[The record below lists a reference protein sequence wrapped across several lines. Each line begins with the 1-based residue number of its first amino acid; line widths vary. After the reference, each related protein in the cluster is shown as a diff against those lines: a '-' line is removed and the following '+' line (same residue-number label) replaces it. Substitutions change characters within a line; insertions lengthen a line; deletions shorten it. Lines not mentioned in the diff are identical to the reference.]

1 MAWQSDE
8 IQPYS
13 SSPADD
19 IFKIQNDLSVIKAI
33 LEGGSDAE
41 VAMALAKLADI
52 GSMAGTYTSNA
63 TSLTLTTS
71 NIGKAGVFY
80 GPAAAAWTLP
90 AAPAYGSYG
99 KSINIMNRG
108 SAAVTLSRSGTDVMY
123 IDGDSATSVVIYPG
137 ESIALISEAGCW
149 IVLSFTKNPAQRG
162 VLIGVPAWASAG
174 QQNPLTSTGI
184 LDVYSEAA
192 FQPVVKGTTTAGTFT
207 YASGSYDI
215 GTRSARV
222 VRIGSLIYFYA
233 AVQWTG
239 HTGTGNIRVELGAFV
254 SGDSSLN
261 VNAIRFDSQPPVSA
275 VLFPGGS
282 YSSTPQVAFL
292 EPNLTPSAQVLTAI
306 PASGGVVISGFATA
320 LSK

>member
-52 GSMAGTYTSNA
+52 GSMAGTYTSNT

-71 NIGKAGVFY
+71 NLGKAGVFY
-80 GPAAAAWTLP
+80 GSAAAAWTLP
-90 AAPAYGSYG
+90 AAPAAGSYG

-123 IDGDSATSVVIYPG
+123 IDGASATSVVIYPG

-162 VLIGVPAWASAG
+162 VLIGVPAWASSG
-174 QQNPLTSTGI
+174 SGSNPQTSTQL
-184 LDVYSEAA
+184 LDVYSEVT
-192 FQPVVKGTTTAGTFT
+192 FQPTVSGLTTAGTCT
-207 YASGSYDI
+207 YA
-215 GTRSARV
+215 TREGRMT
-222 VRIGSLIYFYA
+222 RIGNMIFIYI

-239 HTGTGNIRVELGAFV
+239 HTGAGDIRVGFGSFV
-254 SGDSSLN
+254 SGDSSLLGYPCYCG
-261 VNAIRFDSQPPVSA
+261 DSYDSPVSA

-282 YSSTPQVAFL
+282 WTGSVMAGVGASSPPAVRVYST
-292 EPNLTPSAQVLTAI
+292 I
-306 PASGGVVISGFATA
+306 GASGGVVISGAYTA
-320 LSK
+320 QYK

>member
-33 LEGGSDAE
+33 LGGGSDAE
-41 VAMALAKLADI
+41 VAMALAKLTDV
-52 GSMAGTYTSNA
+52 GNMAGTYTSNT

-71 NIGKAGVFY
+71 NLGKAGVFY
-80 GPAAAAWTLP
+80 GSSAAAWTLP
-90 AAPAYGSYG
+90 AAPAAGSYG

-123 IDGDSATSVVIYPG
+123 IDGASATSVVIYPG
-137 ESIALISEAGCW
+137 ESMSLISEAGCW

-162 VLIGVPAWASAG
+162 LLIGVPAWANSG
-174 QQNPLTSTGI
+174 SNPQTSTQL
-184 LDVYSEAA
+184 LDVYSEVT
-192 FQPVVKGTTTAGTFT
+192 FQPTVVGTTTAGTCT
-207 YASGSYDI
+207 YE
-215 GTRSARV
+215 TREGRMT
-222 VRIGSLIYFYA
+222 RIGNMIFIYM

-239 HTGTGNIRVELGAFV
+239 HTGTGNIRVGIGSVV
-254 SGDSSLN
+254 SGDVSLIGTPCYS
-261 VNAIRFDSQPPVSA
+261 ADSYDSPLNA

-282 YSSTPQVAFL
+282 WTGSVMAGLQANYPVTVNVYST
-292 EPNLTPSAQVLTAI
+292 I
-306 PASGGVVISGFATA
+306 GASGGVVISGLYTA
-320 LSK
+320 LNK